1 MSRGRGY
8 MIPSLELAQAIAR
21 RAAEHTLPRKICG
34 WCQKVLREGPD
45 PASHGICPA
54 CLEQN
59 FSKKPK
65 P

>member
-21 RAAEHTLPRKICG
+21 RAAEHTL
-34 WCQKVLREGPD
+34 
-45 PASHGICPA
+45 SHGICPA